1 MLLNKSSKEQ
11 KDADEFLGF
20 KFNDAQMN
28 STFFL
33 NKNFNSENLKNQKL
47 I

>member
-1 MLLNKSSKEQ
+1 MLLNKSSREQ
-11 KDADEFLGF
+11 KEADEFLGF

-33 NKNFNSENLKNQKL
+33 NKNFNSENFKHQTL